1 MSWDPVTLEIAS
13 SRKFRWLRERVG
25 MSSHHTL
32 LLNQIKNFVFTDD
45 VDVNKLCTA
54 LKRQVFLLFH
64 TGCQTYCRSAC
75 VGIAHTAFNMYFFL
89 GQKDAVFEKLMNIKC
104 NGHLV

>member
-1 MSWDPVTLEIAS
+1 MSWDPVTLEITS

-32 LLNQIKNFVFTDD
+32 LLNQIKNFIFTDD

-54 LKRQVFLLFH
+54 LKRQVFVLFYAA
-64 TGCQTYCRSAC
+64 CQIYCKSVY
-75 VGIAHTAFNMYFFL
+75 VGIAYRAFFSGIIILYF
-89 GQKDAVFEKLMNIKC
+89 
-104 NGHLV
+104 NGKFVISEQ

>member
-54 LKRQVFLLFH
+54 LKRQVFH
-64 TGCQTYCRSAC
+64 AGCQTYCKSISI
-75 VGIAHTAFNMYFFL
+75 GIAHTALFSSIII
-89 GQKDAVFEKLMNIKC
+89 GC
-104 NGHLV
+104 H